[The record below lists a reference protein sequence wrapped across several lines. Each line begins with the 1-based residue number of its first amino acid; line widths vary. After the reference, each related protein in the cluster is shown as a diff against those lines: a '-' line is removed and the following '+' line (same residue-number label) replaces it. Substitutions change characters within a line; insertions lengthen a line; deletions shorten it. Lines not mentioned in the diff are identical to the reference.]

1 MASTLRK
8 KHKTFGGYTGYY
20 EHESESTKTKMN
32 FSVFVPELKAGQKA
46 PVVYFLSG
54 LTCTEENFMTK
65 AGAQIYAANLGLI
78 LVTCDTSPRGL
89 NIPGIKDS
97 WDFGDGA
104 GFYVN
109 ATQAPWS
116 TNFKMYDYVLS
127 ELPKIIETDF
137 PAQKGRR
144 SIMGHS
150 MGGHGA
156 LVIGFRNAKE
166 FASVSA
172 FSPINSPTRCPW
184 GEKALSHYLGPKS
197 PAWDQYD
204 ASLLLEKATHKLPV
218 LIDQGDGDEF
228 LEKQLNPELLV
239 AAAKK
244 ADYPINLRMQHGYDH
259 SYYFIS
265 SFIKEHLEF
274 HARFLK

>member
-1 MASTLRK
+1 MTSVLKK
-8 KHKTFGGYTGYY
+8 KHKMFGGFTGYY
-20 EHESESTKTKMN
+20 EHVSTSTKTKMS
-32 FSVFVPELKAGQKA
+32 FSVFVPDLKGQKA

-54 LTCTEENFMTK
+54 LTCSEENFMVK
-65 AGAQIYAANLGLI
+65 AGAQKYAAEVGLI

-89 NIPGIKDS
+89 DIPGLKDS
-97 WDFGDGA
+97 WDFGEGA

-116 TNFKMYDYVLS
+116 TNFNMYDYVLD
-127 ELPKIIETDF
+127 ELPRVIEADF
-137 PAQKGRR
+137 PVQKDRR

-156 LVIGFRNAKE
+156 LVIGLRNPKE

-172 FSPINSPTRCPW
+172 FSPISSPTRCPW
-184 GEKALSHYLGPKS
+184 GEKALSNYLGKKS
-197 PAWDQYD
+197 EAWDLYD
-204 ASLLLEKATHKLPV
+204 ASLLIEKVTQTVPI

-228 LEKQLNPELLV
+228 LEKQLKPDLLV
-239 AAAKK
+239 AAGKK
-244 ADYPINLRMQHGYDH
+244 KDYSLTFRMQAGYDH

-265 SFIKEHLEF
+265 TFIKDHLEF
-274 HARFLK
+274 HAQHLQ